1 MNQVFQLNPAVQRED
16 SAKLLVRERSLR
28 MLVDELDHIGDRHR
42 ASFDSS
48 LFGDAFELGVD

>member
-16 SAKLLVRERSLR
+16 FAKLLVREWSLR

-42 ASFDSS
+42 APLDSS
-48 LFGDAFELGVD
+48 LIGNAFELGVD